1 MSAALHLDHVGPLER
16 TAHRLGLALLRW
28 SETRAARVGHTADS
42 ALGPDRTAARLA
54 YEQRTGL
61 EARHRHWDRLA
72 SGMPRVR

>member
-42 ALGPDRTAARLA
+42 ALGPDRAAARLA
-54 YEQRTGL
+54 YEQRTDL

-72 SGMPRVR
+72 SGMPRLR

>member
-28 SETRAARVGHTADS
+28 SETRAARVAHTADPV
-42 ALGPDRTAARLA
+42 LGPDRGAARLA
-54 YEQRTGL
+54 YEQRTAL

-72 SGMPRVR
+72 SGTPRVR

>member
-28 SETRAARVGHTADS
+28 SETRAARVAHS
-42 ALGPDRTAARLA
+42 ALSPDRGTARLA
-54 YEQRTGL
+54 YEQRTAL

-72 SGMPRVR
+72 SGTPRVR

>member
-42 ALGPDRTAARLA
+42 ALGPDHAAARLA

-72 SGMPRVR
+72 SGMPRLR

>member
-28 SETRAARVGHTADS
+28 SETRAARVADP
-42 ALGPDRTAARLA
+42 ALGPDRGTARLA
-54 YEQRTGL
+54 YEQRTAL

-72 SGMPRVR
+72 SGTPRVR

>member
-28 SETRAARVGHTADS
+28 SETRAARVADR
-42 ALGPDRTAARLA
+42 ALGPDRGAARLA
-54 YEQRTGL
+54 YEQRTAL

-72 SGMPRVR
+72 SGTPRVR